1 MGEFWGMMGW
11 KGRKERN
18 FGEERGRRG
27 GRTDMESNR
36 VGMLL
41 GSEPSYYDDL
51 VLKSS

>member
-1 MGEFWGMMGW
+1 MMGW